1 MALNN
6 TLRTQVDLPVW
17 EWLRFAPAN
26 SSAISC
32 SCVADNSLYHPVHGR
47 YVYYLIS
54 NTSFWRYD
62 TWTDTYLQLSNAP
75 YTTTT
80 ASSMRFAG
88 SYGYYGRAISAT
100 ANTITTSTHY
110 GEVLKGYDIKI
121 MSGTGAGQ
129 QRTITGVG
137 EIVTADFG
145 VATSV
150 TTTTSLIQIAD
161 STKNWPINQW
171 VGYQVRVNFGSG
183 ISQVR
188 KVLYNNANTLTLGDV
203 NKFAENTF
211 DAMAPLAT
219 NYGSTAGSQTVYS
232 IEAATITVD
241 SNWTTTPDATSRF
254 MVHSG
259 GIFLYTNA
267 TGVAA
272 YYDVAADT
280 WYYRSITNLTS
291 ATPTDIT
298 IERQSDTAT
307 VWEKGVATSGT
318 TTTLV
323 DSSKSWT
330 ADQWSGYFVRIFS
343 GTGENQLRRVTS
355 NTSTTLTWSSAGT
368 APDSTSR
375 YIIEGFDAG
384 AATSGDS
391 TSITDSS
398 KTWTTNRWSNM
409 MITITAGTGMGQS
422 RSIVSNTATALTV
435 TPSWN
440 INPDSTS
447 RYRIQG
453 DNDKLFIA
461 FGGQSN
467 LFIHNLDSD
476 TMTNARRFD
485 SGLARLGSAQ
495 YGSDVP
501 VAIASISR
509 TGTTATVTT
518 VNNHHFRTGNV
529 VTHAGA
535 TGADAS
541 LYNISAS
548 ITVTGT
554 TTYTYTMSGTPAA
567 NAVFNSLSTSVL
579 VDASK
584 NWTTNQW
591 AGFIVYMNT
600 NQNTP
605 GTSTNTAQSF
615 QIASNT
621 SNTLTFTT
629 TGTAPSNGVSR
640 YVIARP
646 QALGALTYGIATGT
660 HSTTTLQDT
669 NISSFSGTGSVS
681 GTTLTITAVSAGYL
695 GIGSVVAGTNVTA
708 NSVVVAYG
716 PNTTGRVGTYILSAN
731 STASSTTITSTGW
744 VTNIWA
750 GRRVKITAG
759 AGATQ
764 EFTVSSN
771 TTNTLTFSAGGT
783 APVSASTTYSIL
795 GNVAR
800 GTGIELNWN
809 GGQSNLSK
817 RGLYLIIPRGG
828 AAFGFDRLNISTDQW
843 DNMVITP
850 QIETLTTGSMYA
862 YDGDSRIYFTKEVTL
877 RCYYLDIDTNTL
889 HGAGVYPYAAGTA
902 ILGNRME
909 IFQTPDKLKYIWLNR
924 HSNPECFRCLL
935 FY

>member
-32 SCVADNSLYHPVHGR
+32 SCAADNSLYHPVHGR
-47 YVYYLIS
+47 YIYYLIA
-54 NTSFWRYD
+54 NASFWRYD
-62 TWTDTYLQLSNAP
+62 TWTDTYLQLSSPPYAP
-75 YTTTT
+75 TT

-88 SYGYYGRAISAT
+88 SYGYYGRTISAT
-100 ANTITTSTHY
+100 TNTITTSTHY

-129 QRTITGVG
+129 QRTITGVS
-137 EIVTADFG
+137 EVSILDTG
-145 VATSV
+145 VATSF
-150 TTTTSLIQIAD
+150 TSSTSSIQIID
-161 STKNWPINQW
+161 STKNWSINQW
-171 VGYQVRVNFGSG
+171 VGYQVRVNFGGG

-188 KVLYNNANTLTLGDV
+188 KVLYNNATTLTLGDV
-203 NKFAENTF
+203 NKFAENTY

-219 NYGSTAGSQTVYS
+219 TYSSTAGAQTIYS

-267 TGVAA
+267 TGIAA
-272 YYDVAADT
+272 YYDIVADT

-291 ATPTDIT
+291 TTPTDIT

-307 VWEKGVATSGT
+307 VWEKGIATSGS

-323 DSSKSWT
+323 DSAKSWT
-330 ADQWSGYFVRIFS
+330 TNQWAGFFVRIFS

-355 NTSTTLTWSSAGT
+355 NTSTTLTWSSTGT
-368 APDSTSR
+368 APDGTSR
-375 YIIEGFDAG
+375 YIIEGLDAG
-384 AATSGDS
+384 TATSGAS

-398 KTWTTNRWSNM
+398 KSWTTNRWSNM
-409 MITITAGTGMGQS
+409 MVTITAGTGIGQS
-422 RSIVSNTATALTV
+422 RSIVSNTSTAMTV
-435 TPSWN
+435 TPPWTT
-440 INPDSTS
+440 NPDSTS
-447 RYRIQG
+447 TYRIQG
-453 DNDKLFIA
+453 DSDKLFIA

-476 TMTNARRFD
+476 TMTNSRRLD
-485 SGLARLGSAQ
+485 SGLVRQGSAQ
-495 YGSDVP
+495 YGSDP
-501 VAIASISR
+501 AVAIASTAR

-518 VNNHHFRTGNV
+518 VNNHNFRTGQT

-535 TGADAS
+535 TGADGS
-541 LYNISAS
+541 LYNISAV
-548 ITVTGT
+548 ITATAT
-554 TTYTYTMSGTPAA
+554 NTYTYTMAGTPTA
-567 NAVFNSLSTSVL
+567 NAVFNSLSTTVL
-579 VDASK
+579 VDAAK

-600 NQNTP
+600 NQTTP
-605 GTSTNTAQSF
+605 GTAANTAQSF

-621 SNTLTFTT
+621 SNTLTFTAI
-629 TGTAPSNGVSR
+629 GTAPGNGISR

-646 QALGALTYGIATGT
+646 QALGSLTYGIATGT
-660 HSTTTLQDT
+660 HSTSVLQDT

-695 GIGSVVAGTNVTA
+695 GIGSLVAGTSVTA

-716 PNTTGRVGTYILSAN
+716 PNTAGGVGTYILSAS
-731 STASSTTITSTGW
+731 STASSTAITSTGW
-744 VTNIWA
+744 VVNLWA

-759 AGATQ
+759 TGATQ

-771 TTNTLTFSAGGT
+771 TANALTFTAAGT

-800 GTGIELNWN
+800 GLGIELNWN
-809 GGQSNLSK
+809 SGQSNLSK

-828 AAFGFDRLNISTDQW
+828 ALFGFDRLNMSTDQW
-843 DNMVITP
+843 DNMTITP

-889 HGAGVYPYAAGTA
+889 HGAGVYPYVAGTV

-909 IFQTPDKLKYIWLNR
+909 IFQTPDKLKYLWLNR

>member
-1 MALNN
+1 MALVN
-6 TLRTQVDLPVW
+6 TLRTQVDLPIW
-17 EWLRFAPAN
+17 EWLRFAPAT
-26 SSAISC
+26 SSSVSC
-32 SCVADNSLYHPVHGR
+32 SCAADNTLYNSTHGR
-47 YVYYLIS
+47 YIYYLIS

-62 TWTDTYLQLSNAP
+62 TWTDTYLQLSSAP

-88 SYGYYGRAISAT
+88 SYGYYGRVISAT
-100 ANTITTSTHY
+100 SNTITSSTHY

-150 TTTTSLIQIAD
+150 TTTTSLIQIVD
-161 STKNWPINQW
+161 STKNWAINQW
-171 VGYQVRVNFGSG
+171 VGYQVRVNFGTG

-188 KVLYNNANTLTLGDV
+188 KVLYNNATTLTLGDV

-211 DAMAPLAT
+211 DAMAPLTT
-219 NYGSTAGSQTVYS
+219 NYSATAGSQTVYS
-232 IEAATITVD
+232 IESATITVD
-241 SNWTTTPDATSRF
+241 SNWATTPDATSRF
-254 MVHSG
+254 MVQSG
-259 GIFLYTNA
+259 GIFMYTYFF
-267 TGVAA
+267 GIAA
-272 YYDVAADT
+272 YYDIVADT
-280 WYYRSITNLTS
+280 WYYRSFTNLTS

-298 IERQSDTAT
+298 IERQSENST
-307 VWEKGVATSGT
+307 VWEKGVATSGS

-323 DSSKSWT
+323 DSTKSWAT
-330 ADQWSGYFVRIFS
+330 NQWVGYYVRIFS
-343 GTGENQLRRVTS
+343 GTGENQLRRVIS
-355 NTSTTLTWSSAGT
+355 NTNTTLTWSSAGT
-368 APDSTSR
+368 APDATSR

-384 AATSGDS
+384 TATSGAS

-409 MITITAGTGMGQS
+409 MVTITAGTGMGQS
-422 RSIVSNTATALTV
+422 RSIVSNTSTALTV

-440 INPDSTS
+440 TSPDNTS
-447 RYRIQG
+447 SYKIHG

-461 FGGQSN
+461 FGGQAN

-476 TMTNARRFD
+476 TMTNGRKFD

-495 YGSDVP
+495 YGSDP
-501 VAIASISR
+501 AVAIASTTR

-518 VNNHHFRTGNV
+518 VNNHNFKTGNV
-529 VTHAGA
+529 VVHSGA

-541 LYNISAS
+541 LYNISAT

-554 TTYTYTMSGTPAA
+554 TTYTYTMSGTPTA
-567 NAVFNSLSTSVL
+567 NAVFNSLSTTVL
-579 VDASK
+579 VDANK

-600 NQNTP
+600 NQTTP
-605 GTSTNTAQSF
+605 GSNSNASQSF

-621 SNTLTFTT
+621 SNTLTFTAA
-629 TGTAPSNGVSR
+629 GTAPGNGISR
-640 YVIARP
+640 YVITRP
-646 QALGALTYGIATGT
+646 QALGSVSYGIATGT

-708 NSVVVAYG
+708 NSVVVGYG
-716 PNTTGRVGTYILSAN
+716 PNTTGGVGTYILSAS

-744 VTNIWA
+744 VVNLWA
-750 GRRVKITAG
+750 GRRVKITG
-759 AGATQ
+759 GTGATQ

-771 TTNTLTFSAGGT
+771 TANTLTFSAAGI

-795 GNVAR
+795 GTVAR

-809 GGQSNLSK
+809 SGQSNLSK

-828 AAFGFDRLNISTDQW
+828 AAFGFDRLNLSTDQW
-843 DNMVITP
+843 DNMTITP

-889 HGAGVYPYAAGTA
+889 HGAGIYPYAAGSA

-909 IFQTPDKLKYIWLNR
+909 IFQTPDKLKYLWLNR
-924 HSNPECFRCLL
+924 HANTECFRCLL